1 MKKILATI
9 LALVLALGLCSVS
22 WADGEGEGGTTPSA
36 STTVVAKIGE
46 QGYATLQAAVEAAR
60 AGDTIML
67 IENETN
73 ADTIVVTKDINIEF
87 GAYTVTGKPG
97 AQVLC
102 VTNAKVTLNGTT
114 GGINGGSGGNNVAV
128 VAAENSVVTI
138 NGGIY
143 TVGGDASGLG
153 NSTVYTN
160 GTNAKVIINGG
171 TFSSEKPYNGK
182 YYVLNQNN
190 NARGDIQVTGGN
202 FVNYNPCKGDD
213 VAGGNFAPDAV
224 VASTGTEGNAK
235 YHVGNDFIVEA
246 AKETKDI
253 TVVQGTSISGLPNDT
268 KVTNGTDSEITI
280 NGNTVTAGTSY
291 TVPARYYYHPSTTT
305 TPDTTTK
312 GSPKTFDAGVGIY
325 AVTAVL
331 SVTGMA
337 WTAKK
342 RH

>member
-1 MKKILATI
+1 MKKLLATI
-9 LALVLALGLCSVS
+9 LALVMALGLCSVS
-22 WADGEGEGGTTPSA
+22 WAETTENCTAEGCEHKAAIGTTH
-36 STTVVAKIGE
+36 
-46 QGYATLQAAVEAAR
+46 YDTLQEAVTAAK

-102 VTNAKVTLNGTT
+102 VKNAKVTLNGTT
-114 GGINGGSGGNNVAV
+114 GGINGGSGGDNVAV
-128 VAAENSVVTI
+128 VAAGSSEVTI

-190 NARGDIQVTGGN
+190 NARGDIKVTGGN
-202 FVNYNPCKGDD
+202 FVNCNPCTGDD
-213 VAGGNFAPDAV
+213 ATGGNFAPDAV
-224 VASTGTEGNAK
+224 VASTGAEGNVK

-268 KVTNGTDSEITI
+268 KVTNSTGSEITV
-280 NGNTVTAGTSY
+280 NGNKVEAGASY
-291 TVPARYYYHPSTTT
+291 TVSTSTGGYYYYDPAT
-305 TPDTTTK
+305 DTKADDTK

-337 WTAKK
+337 WAGKK

>member
-1 MKKILATI
+1 MKKLVATI
-9 LALVLALGLCSVS
+9 LALVMALGLCSVS
-22 WADGEGEGGTTPSA
+22 WAETTANCTAEGCEHKAAIGTTH
-36 STTVVAKIGE
+36 
-46 QGYATLQAAVEAAR
+46 YDTLQEAVTAAEA
-60 AGDTIML
+60 GNTIML
-67 IENETN
+67 IGNETGV
-73 ADTIVVTKDINIEF
+73 DTIDVRKDITIEF
-87 GAYTVTGKPG
+87 GTYTVTGKPG
-97 AQVLC
+97 AQVLR
-102 VTNAKVTLNGTT
+102 VINANVTLNGTT

-153 NSTVYTN
+153 NSTVYRN

-213 VAGGNFAPDAV
+213 ANGGNFAPNAV
-224 VASTGTEGNAK
+224 VASTGTEENVK

-268 KVTNGTDSEITI
+268 KVTNSTGSEITV

-325 AVTAVL
+325 AVTALL

>member
-9 LALVLALGLCSVS
+9 LALVMALGLCSVS
-22 WADGEGEGGTTPSA
+22 WADCTAEGCEHKAAIGTTH
-36 STTVVAKIGE
+36 
-46 QGYATLQAAVEAAR
+46 YDTLAAAVTAAQP
-60 AGDTIML
+60 GDTIML
-67 IENETN
+67 IGNETGV
-73 ADTIVVTKDINIEF
+73 DTIVVTKDINIEF

-114 GGINGGSGGNNVAV
+114 GGINGGSGGDNVAV
-128 VAAENSVVTI
+128 VAAENGEVTI

-143 TVGGDASGLG
+143 TVGGDAKGLG
-153 NSTVYTN
+153 NSTVYAN
-160 GTNAKVIINGG
+160 GTGATVIINGG
-171 TFSSEKPYNGK
+171 TFSSEKAYNGK

-190 NARGDIQVTGGN
+190 NAPGGIKVNGGN

-213 VAGGNFAPDAV
+213 ANGGNFAPNAV
-224 VASTGTEGNAK
+224 VASTGTEENVK

-268 KVTNGTDSEITI
+268 KVTNGTDSAITV

-305 TPDTTTK
+305 TPDTTK

>member
-22 WADGEGEGGTTPSA
+22 WADCTAEGCEHKAAIGTTH
-36 STTVVAKIGE
+36 
-46 QGYATLQAAVEAAR
+46 YDTLAAAVTAAQP
-60 AGDTIML
+60 GDTIML
-67 IENETN
+67 IGNETGV
-73 ADTIVVTKDINIEF
+73 DTIVVTKDIHIEF

-114 GGINGGSGGNNVAV
+114 GGINGGSGGDNVAV
-128 VAAENSVVTI
+128 VAAENGEVTI

-143 TVGGDASGLG
+143 TVGGDAKGLG
-153 NSTVYTN
+153 NSTVYAN
-160 GTNAKVIINGG
+160 GTGATVIINGG
-171 TFSSEKPYNGK
+171 TFSSEKAYNGK

-190 NARGDIQVTGGN
+190 NAPGGIKVNGGN

-213 VAGGNFAPDAV
+213 ANGGNFAPNAV
-224 VASTGTEGNAK
+224 VASTGTEENVK

-268 KVTNGTDSEITI
+268 KVTNGTDSAITV

-305 TPDTTTK
+305 TPDTTK

>member
-9 LALVLALGLCSVS
+9 LALVMALGLCSVS
-22 WADGEGEGGTTPSA
+22 WADCTAEGCEHKAAIGTTH
-36 STTVVAKIGE
+36 
-46 QGYATLQAAVEAAR
+46 YDTLAAAVTAAQP
-60 AGDTIML
+60 GDTIML
-67 IENETN
+67 IGNETGV
-73 ADTIVVTKDINIEF
+73 DTIVVTKDIHIEF

-102 VTNAKVTLNGTT
+102 VKNAKVTLNGTT
-114 GGINGGSGGNNVAV
+114 GGINGGSGGDNVAV
-128 VAAENSVVTI
+128 VAAENGEVTI

-143 TVGGDASGLG
+143 TVGGDAKGLG
-153 NSTVYTN
+153 NSTVYAN
-160 GTNAKVIINGG
+160 GTGATVIINGG
-171 TFSSEKPYNGK
+171 TFSSEKAYNGK

-190 NARGDIQVTGGN
+190 NAPGGIKVNGGN

-213 VAGGNFAPDAV
+213 ANGGNFAPNAV
-224 VASTGTEGNAK
+224 VASTGTEENVK

-268 KVTNGTDSEITI
+268 KVTNGTDSAITV

-305 TPDTTTK
+305 TPDTTK

>member
-1 MKKILATI
+1 MATI
-9 LALVLALGLCSVS
+9 LALVMALGLCSVS
-22 WADGEGEGGTTPSA
+22 WAETTENCTAEDCEHKAAIGTTH
-36 STTVVAKIGE
+36 
-46 QGYATLQAAVEAAR
+46 YDTLQEAVTAAK

-67 IENETN
+67 IGNETGV
-73 ADTIVVTKDINIEF
+73 DTIDVIKNINIEF
-87 GAYTVTGKPG
+87 GTYTVTGKPG

-102 VTNAKVTLNGTT
+102 VKNAKVTLNGTT

-128 VAAENSVVTI
+128 VAAGSSEVTI

-143 TVGGDASGLG
+143 TVGGDANGLG
-153 NSTVYTN
+153 NTTVYTY
-160 GTNAKVIINGG
+160 GSGATMIINGG
-171 TFSSEKPYNGK
+171 TFSSEKAYNGK
-182 YYVLNQNN
+182 YYVLNQYND
-190 NARGDIQVTGGN
+190 APGGIIVTGGN
-202 FVNYNPCKGDD
+202 FVNCNPCTGDD
-213 VAGGNFAPDAV
+213 AKGGNFAPNAV
-224 VASTGTEGNAK
+224 VASTGTEENVK

-268 KVTNGTDSEITI
+268 KVTNSTGSEITV
-280 NGNTVTAGTSY
+280 NGNKVEAGANY
-291 TVPARYYYHPSTTT
+291 TVPTSTGGYYYHPTT
-305 TPDTTTK
+305 DTKADEAK

>member
-1 MKKILATI
+1 MKKVLATV
-9 LALVLALGLCSVS
+9 LALVMALGLCSVS
-22 WADGEGEGGTTPSA
+22 WADCTAEGCEHKAAIGTTH
-36 STTVVAKIGE
+36 
-46 QGYATLQAAVEAAR
+46 YDTLAAAVTAAQP
-60 AGDTIML
+60 GDTIML
-67 IENETN
+67 IGNETGV
-73 ADTIVVTKDINIEF
+73 DTIDVMKNINIEF
-87 GAYTVTGKPG
+87 GTYTVTGKPG
-97 AQVLC
+97 AQVLR
-102 VTNAKVTLNGTT
+102 VKNAKVTLNGTT
-114 GGINGGSGGNNVAV
+114 GGINGGSDGDNVAV
-128 VAAENSVVTI
+128 VAAENGEVTI

-143 TVGGDASGLG
+143 TVGGDAKGLG
-153 NSTVYTN
+153 NSTVYAN
-160 GTNAKVIINGG
+160 GTGATVIINGG
-171 TFSSEKPYNGK
+171 TFSSEKAYNGK

-190 NARGDIQVTGGN
+190 NAPGGIKVNGGN

-213 VAGGNFAPDAV
+213 ANGGNFAPNAV
-224 VASTGTEGNAK
+224 VASTGTEENVK

-268 KVTNGTDSEITI
+268 KVTNGTDSAITV

-305 TPDTTTK
+305 TPDTTK

>member
-9 LALVLALGLCSVS
+9 LALVMALGLCSVS
-22 WADGEGEGGTTPSA
+22 WADCTAEGCEHKAAIGTTH
-36 STTVVAKIGE
+36 
-46 QGYATLQAAVEAAR
+46 YDTLAAAVTAAQP
-60 AGDTIML
+60 GDTIML
-67 IENETN
+67 IGNETGV
-73 ADTIVVTKDINIEF
+73 DTIVVTKDIHIEF

-114 GGINGGSGGNNVAV
+114 GGINGGSGGDNVAV
-128 VAAENSVVTI
+128 VAAENGEVTI

-143 TVGGDASGLG
+143 TVGGDAKGLG
-153 NSTVYTN
+153 NSTVYAN
-160 GTNAKVIINGG
+160 GTGATVIINGG
-171 TFSSEKPYNGK
+171 TFSSEKAYNGK

-190 NARGDIQVTGGN
+190 NAPGGIKVNGGN

-213 VAGGNFAPDAV
+213 ANGGNFAPNAV
-224 VASTGTEGNAK
+224 VASTGTEENVK

-268 KVTNGTDSEITI
+268 KVTNGTDSAITV

-305 TPDTTTK
+305 TPDTTK
-312 GSPKTFDAGVGIY
+312 GSPKTFDAGMGIY

>member
-9 LALVLALGLCSVS
+9 LALVMALGLCSVS
-22 WADGEGEGGTTPSA
+22 WADCTAEGCEHKAAIGTTH
-36 STTVVAKIGE
+36 
-46 QGYATLQAAVEAAR
+46 YDTLAAAVTAAQP
-60 AGDTIML
+60 GDTIML
-67 IENETN
+67 IGNETGV
-73 ADTIVVTKDINIEF
+73 DTIVVTKDINIEF

-102 VTNAKVTLNGTT
+102 VKNAKVTLNGTT
-114 GGINGGSGGNNVAV
+114 GGINGGSGGDNVAV
-128 VAAENSVVTI
+128 VAAENGEVTI

-143 TVGGDASGLG
+143 TVGGDAKGLG
-153 NSTVYTN
+153 NSTVYAN
-160 GTNAKVIINGG
+160 GTGATVIINGG
-171 TFSSEKPYNGK
+171 TFSSEKAYNGK

-190 NARGDIQVTGGN
+190 NAPGDIKVNGGN

-213 VAGGNFAPDAV
+213 ANGGNFAPNAV
-224 VASTGTEGNAK
+224 VASTGTEENVK

-268 KVTNGTDSEITI
+268 KVTNGTDSAITV

-291 TVPARYYYHPSTTT
+291 TVPTKNTGGYYYYHPTTDT
-305 TPDTTTK
+305 KTDTTTK

-337 WTAKK
+337 WVGKK

>member
-1 MKKILATI
+1 M
-9 LALVLALGLCSVS
+9 
-22 WADGEGEGGTTPSA
+22 
-36 STTVVAKIGE
+36 
-46 QGYATLQAAVEAAR
+46 
-60 AGDTIML
+60 
-67 IENETN
+67 
-73 ADTIVVTKDINIEF
+73 
-87 GAYTVTGKPG
+87 
-97 AQVLC
+97 
-102 VTNAKVTLNGTT
+102 
-114 GGINGGSGGNNVAV
+114 
-128 VAAENSVVTI
+128 
-138 NGGIY
+138 
-143 TVGGDASGLG
+143 
-153 NSTVYTN
+153 
-160 GTNAKVIINGG
+160 IINGG

-305 TPDTTTK
+305 TPDTTK

-337 WTAKK
+337 WAGKK

>member
-1 MKKILATI
+1 MKKVLATV
-9 LALVLALGLCSVS
+9 LALVMALGLCSVS
-22 WADGEGEGGTTPSA
+22 WADCTAEGCEHKAAIGTTH
-36 STTVVAKIGE
+36 
-46 QGYATLQAAVEAAR
+46 YDTLAAAVTAAQP
-60 AGDTIML
+60 GDTIML
-67 IENETN
+67 IGNETGV
-73 ADTIVVTKDINIEF
+73 DTIVVTKDIHIEF

-114 GGINGGSGGNNVAV
+114 GGINGGSGGDNVAV
-128 VAAENSVVTI
+128 VAAENGEVTI

-143 TVGGDASGLG
+143 TVGGDAKGLG
-153 NSTVYTN
+153 NSTVYAN
-160 GTNAKVIINGG
+160 GTGATVIINGG
-171 TFSSEKPYNGK
+171 TFSSEKAYNGK

-190 NARGDIQVTGGN
+190 NAPGGIKVNGGN

-213 VAGGNFAPDAV
+213 ANGGNFAPNAV
-224 VASTGTEGNAK
+224 VASTGTEENVK

-268 KVTNGTDSEITI
+268 KVTNGTDSAITV

-305 TPDTTTK
+305 TPDTTK

>member
-1 MKKILATI
+1 MKKLVATI
-9 LALVLALGLCSVS
+9 LALVMALGLCSVS
-22 WADGEGEGGTTPSA
+22 WAETTANCTAEGCEHKAAIGTTH
-36 STTVVAKIGE
+36 
-46 QGYATLQAAVEAAR
+46 YDTLQEAVTAAEA
-60 AGDTIML
+60 GNTIML
-67 IENETN
+67 IGNETGV
-73 ADTIVVTKDINIEF
+73 DTIDVRKDITIEF
-87 GAYTVTGKPG
+87 GTYTVTGKPG
-97 AQVLC
+97 AQVLR
-102 VTNAKVTLNGTT
+102 VINANVTLNGTT

-213 VAGGNFAPDAV
+213 ANGGNFAPNAV
-224 VASTGTEGNAK
+224 VASTGTEENVK

-268 KVTNGTDSEITI
+268 KVTNSTGSEITV

-305 TPDTTTK
+305 TPDTTK

>member
-9 LALVLALGLCSVS
+9 LALVMALGLCSVS
-22 WADGEGEGGTTPSA
+22 WAETTANCTAEGCAHKAAIGTTH
-36 STTVVAKIGE
+36 
-46 QGYATLQAAVEAAR
+46 YDTLTAAVTAAQ

-67 IENETN
+67 IKNETD

-171 TFSSEKPYNGK
+171 TFSSEKDYHGK

-190 NARGDIQVTGGN
+190 SAPGGIQVNGGN

-213 VAGGNFAPDAV
+213 AKGGNFAPNAV
-224 VASTGTEGNAK
+224 VASTGTEENVK

-268 KVTNGTDSEITI
+268 KVTNGTDSAITV

-305 TPDTTTK
+305 TPDTSTK

>member
-1 MKKILATI
+1 MKKVLATV

-22 WADGEGEGGTTPSA
+22 WADCTAEGCEHKAAIGTTH
-36 STTVVAKIGE
+36 
-46 QGYATLQAAVEAAR
+46 YDTLAAAVTAAQP
-60 AGDTIML
+60 GDTIML
-67 IENETN
+67 IGNETGV
-73 ADTIVVTKDINIEF
+73 DTIVVTKDINIEF

-102 VTNAKVTLNGTT
+102 VKNAKVTLNGTT
-114 GGINGGSGGNNVAV
+114 GGINGGSGGDNVAV
-128 VAAENSVVTI
+128 VAAENGEVTI

-305 TPDTTTK
+305 TPDTTK

>member
-1 MKKILATI
+1 MKKVLATV
-9 LALVLALGLCSVS
+9 LALVMALGLCSVS
-22 WADGEGEGGTTPSA
+22 WAETTANCTDEGCVHKAAIGTTH
-36 STTVVAKIGE
+36 
-46 QGYATLQAAVEAAR
+46 YDTLTAAVTAAQ
-60 AGDTIML
+60 AGDAIML
-67 IENETN
+67 IKNETD

-102 VTNAKVTLNGTT
+102 VKNANVTLNGTT
-114 GGINGGSGGNNVAV
+114 GGINGGAGGNNVAV

-171 TFSSEKPYNGK
+171 TFSSEKTYNGK

-268 KVTNGTDSEITI
+268 KVTNSTGSEITV

-305 TPDTTTK
+305 TPDTTK

>member
-9 LALVLALGLCSVS
+9 LALVMALGLCSVS
-22 WADGEGEGGTTPSA
+22 WADCTAEGCERKAAIGTTH
-36 STTVVAKIGE
+36 
-46 QGYATLQAAVEAAR
+46 YDTLQEAVTAAEA
-60 AGDTIML
+60 GNTIML
-67 IENETN
+67 IGNETGV
-73 ADTIVVTKDINIEF
+73 DTIVVTKDIHIEF

-97 AQVLC
+97 AQVLR
-102 VTNAKVTLNGTT
+102 VKNAKVTLNGTT
-114 GGINGGSGGNNVAV
+114 GGINGGSGGDNVAV
-128 VAAENSVVTI
+128 VAAENSEVTI

-143 TVGGDASGLG
+143 TVGGDANGLG
-153 NSTVYTN
+153 NSTVYAN
-160 GTNAKVIINGG
+160 GTGATVIINGG
-171 TFSSEKPYNGK
+171 TFSSEKAYNGK

-190 NARGDIQVTGGN
+190 NAPGGIKVNGGN

-213 VAGGNFAPDAV
+213 ANGGNFARGAV
-224 VASTGTEGNAK
+224 VARTGTEGNAK

-268 KVTNGTDSEITI
+268 KVTNSTGSEITV

-305 TPDTTTK
+305 TPDTTK

>member
-1 MKKILATI
+1 MKKVLATV
-9 LALVLALGLCSVS
+9 LALVMALGLCTTS
-22 WADGEGEGGTTPSA
+22 WAETTANCTAEGCEHKAAIGTTH
-36 STTVVAKIGE
+36 
-46 QGYATLQAAVEAAR
+46 YDTLTAAVTAAQP
-60 AGDTIML
+60 GDTIML
-67 IENETN
+67 IGNETGV
-73 ADTIVVTKDINIEF
+73 DTIDVMKNINIEF
-87 GAYTVTGKPG
+87 GTYTVTGKLG
-97 AQVLC
+97 AQVLR
-102 VTNAKVTLNGTT
+102 VKNAKVTLNGTT
-114 GGINGGSGGNNVAV
+114 GGINGGSGGDNVAV
-128 VAAENSVVTI
+128 VAAENGEVTI

-143 TVGGDASGLG
+143 TVGGDANGLG
-153 NSTVYTN
+153 NSTVYAN
-160 GTNAKVIINGG
+160 GTGATVIINGG
-171 TFSSEKPYNGK
+171 TFSSEKAYHGK

-190 NARGDIQVTGGN
+190 NAPGGIKVNGGN

-213 VAGGNFAPDAV
+213 ANGGNFAPNAV
-224 VASTGTEGNAK
+224 VASTGTEENVK

-268 KVTNGTDSEITI
+268 KVTNGTDSAITV

-305 TPDTTTK
+305 TPDTTK

>member
-22 WADGEGEGGTTPSA
+22 WADCTAEGCEHKAAIGTTH
-36 STTVVAKIGE
+36 
-46 QGYATLQAAVEAAR
+46 YDTLAAAVTAAQPD
-60 AGDTIML
+60 DTIML
-67 IENETN
+67 IGNETGV
-73 ADTIVVTKDINIEF
+73 DTIVVTKDINIEF

-102 VTNAKVTLNGTT
+102 VKNAKVTLNGTT
-114 GGINGGSGGNNVAV
+114 GGINGGSDGDNVAV
-128 VAAENSVVTI
+128 VAAENGEVTI

-143 TVGGDASGLG
+143 TVGGDAKGLG
-153 NSTVYTN
+153 NSTVYAN
-160 GTNAKVIINGG
+160 GTGATVIINGG
-171 TFSSEKPYNGK
+171 TFSSEKAYNGK

-190 NARGDIQVTGGN
+190 NAPGSIIKVNGGN

-213 VAGGNFAPDAV
+213 ANGGNFAPNAV
-224 VASTGTEGNAK
+224 VASTGTEENVK

-268 KVTNGTDSEITI
+268 KVTNGTDSAITV

-291 TVPARYYYHPSTTT
+291 TVPTKNTGGYYYYHPTT
-305 TPDTTTK
+305 DTKTDDTTK

>member
-9 LALVLALGLCSVS
+9 LALVMALGLCSVS
-22 WADGEGEGGTTPSA
+22 WADCTAEGCEHKAAIGTTH
-36 STTVVAKIGE
+36 
-46 QGYATLQAAVEAAR
+46 YDTLAAAVTATQP
-60 AGDTIML
+60 GDTIML
-67 IENETN
+67 IGNETGV
-73 ADTIVVTKDINIEF
+73 DTIVVTKDINIEF

-102 VTNAKVTLNGTT
+102 VKNAKVTLNGTT
-114 GGINGGSGGNNVAV
+114 GGINGGSGGDNVAV
-128 VAAENSVVTI
+128 VAAENGEVTI

-143 TVGGDASGLG
+143 TVGGDAKGLG
-153 NSTVYTN
+153 NSTVYAN
-160 GTNAKVIINGG
+160 GTGATVIINGG
-171 TFSSEKPYNGK
+171 TFSSEKAYNGK

-190 NARGDIQVTGGN
+190 NAPGGIKVNGGN

-213 VAGGNFAPDAV
+213 ANGGNFAPNAV
-224 VASTGTEGNAK
+224 VASTGTEENVK

-268 KVTNGTDSEITI
+268 KVTNGTDSAITV

-291 TVPARYYYHPSTTT
+291 TVPTKNTGGYYYYHPTTDT
-305 TPDTTTK
+305 KTDTTTK